1 MFNKRLREI
10 RMKCGFTQQNMADR
24 LNISLNA
31 AYEMWLHTTEYG

>member
-24 LNISLNA
+24 L